1 VHKIK
6 TAEIFYSL
14 QGEGKWAG
22 VPSVFVRT
30 FGCNFQCR
38 GFGLPRGES
47 TDEPELIARDID
59 KYAEYDDLPLVEF
72 GCDSYASWHPK
83 FKKLSPV
90 MTTEDINNRCNELI
104 PNGRWDDVHLVITG
118 GEPLL
123 GWQRAYPELIE
134 QARAN
139 GLRDITFETNGTQEL
154 HQDFA
159 DYLWEDFT
167 RSGRDRDRL
176 TWSISAKL
184 PCSGE
189 SWEDAIKP
197 DVVKS
202 YEMLGFA
209 YLKFVVGT
217 EDDVE
222 DVDRAVAEYRDAGF
236 GGPVYLMPVGGEP
249 SVYHLHTDRAAA
261 LAMKKGYRYSP
272 RLQVDIWKNA
282 WGT

>member
-1 VHKIK
+1 MHKIK

-22 VPSVFVRT
+22 VPSVFLRT

-38 GFGLPRGES
+38 GFGLPKGQA

-90 MTTEDINNRCNELI
+90 MTTEDINTRCNELI

-123 GWQRAYPELIE
+123 GWQRAYPELID
-134 QARAN
+134 QARSN

-154 HQDFA
+154 HSDFH
-159 DYLWEDFT
+159 DYLWEEFT
-167 RSGRDRDRL
+167 RSGRDSDRL

-189 SWEDAIKP
+189 SWEDTIKP

-249 SVYHLHTDRAAA
+249 SVYHLHTDRVAE